1 MSRPIFYDPERR
13 RWKRLRLIT
22 DPLGI
27 LLTALIVFFVVSLIR
42 TENLTSLSLPDI
54 TVDAMESWCSAW
66 TQDGVLPSQVMN
78 RSCIYKE

>member
-42 TENLTSLSLPDI
+42 TENLTSLSLPEF
-54 TVDAMESWCSAW
+54 TLRTRA
-66 TQDGVLPSQVMN
+66 
-78 RSCIYKE
+78 